1 MSRSDSPIFKKERTI
16 YWSAEYS
23 DIVNLLTGL
32 SDEGENRNGM
42 FETNA
47 HVMVFA
53 ACLGLNV
60 GGGKRPVASQK
71 KEITTQTFYSRRLDR
86 YILLIALLGNKELGP
101 ELLKSENDEM
111 LIKEF
116 EGYAGRGFEKL
127 ASIFYDS
134 PGKTPEMLI
143 QGELLKLMKVINGGS
158 KDDVVGVTNIFS

>member
-1 MSRSDSPIFKKERTI
+1 MSRSDSPIFKKEKTV
-16 YWSAEYS
+16 YWSAEYTE
-23 DIVNLLTGL
+23 IVNALTGV
-32 SDEGENRNGM
+32 SDTGEIKNGM

-53 ACLGLNV
+53 ACFGLNI
-60 GGGKRPVASQK
+60 GGGKRPVSSQR
-71 KEITTQTFYSRRLDR
+71 KEISTQTFYSRRLDR
-86 YILLIALLGNKELGP
+86 YILLIALLGNKEFGQ

-116 EGYAGRGFEKL
+116 EGFAGRGFEKL

-143 QGELLKLMKVINGGS
+143 QGELLQIMKKINGALTEDTIGA
-158 KDDVVGVTNIFS
+158 TNIFS